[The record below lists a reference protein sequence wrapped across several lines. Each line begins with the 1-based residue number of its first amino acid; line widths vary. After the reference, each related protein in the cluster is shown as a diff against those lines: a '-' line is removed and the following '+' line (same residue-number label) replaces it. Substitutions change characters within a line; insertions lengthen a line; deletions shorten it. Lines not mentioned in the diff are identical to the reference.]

1 MIFCW
6 GIRSCNE
13 LILEIRTPGVLKI
26 CWWNILREILK
37 RFVTADLK
45 MPCLELFL
53 KYFQYFALL
62 VTVILPPEIIKY
74 YRNLFRF
81 TSYMI
86 FFSSFLVTFLWV
98 SITFEC
104 YHIHSKCNHANILF
118 NVWFTTYVTFIIFF
132 IICNH
137 DKSFVKVFF
146 HNLPTILVL
155 FKNCPNKSM
164 KSPFTLI
171 NSNRFSKSI
180 VNAHNL
186 SYLSDTV
193 KPGQRTPL

>member
-118 NVWFTTYVTFIIFF
+118 NVWFTTYVTFIIFLSFVIMTSLLLRCSF
-132 IICNH
+132 IIFQQYLCYLRIVQINPWKAH
-137 DKSFVKVFF
+137 
-146 HNLPTILVL
+146 LPW
-155 FKNCPNKSM
+155 
-164 KSPFTLI
+164 
-171 NSNRFSKSI
+171 
-180 VNAHNL
+180 
-186 SYLSDTV
+186 
-193 KPGQRTPL
+193 